1 MLKENIIAAINMTVG
16 ASDFES
22 WRVGLTCEP
31 EGCKA
36 YWRDAEKE
44 NTKCWSVWQADSV
57 EEAQAIAAHF
67 IENGMN
73 GGAWEELSLFK
84 TAYVYIF

>member
-22 WRVGLTCEP
+22 WRVGLTSEP
-31 EGCKA
+31 EERKA
-36 YWRDAEKE
+36 YWRDEEKE

-67 IENGMN
+67 IENGMD
-73 GGAWEELSLFK
+73 GKAGEEASSLK
-84 TAYVYIF
+84 TTYVYIF